1 MWTRLEG
8 DKFKDALSER
18 AKQWRVE
25 EELRRKETFDSDRAL
40 DLKPAADDPLPS
52 VTPTN
57 AASQSHVDAK
67 GEDLTGDLDAID
79 GTKPDAD
86 LEDRATGDAGT
97 VFRSDRAPPSGSQG
111 QNNAV
116 NEELVKAL
124 AKANG
129 TCNNSCN
136 CIVA

>member
-1 MWTRLEG
+1 M
-8 DKFKDALSER
+8 
-18 AKQWRVE
+18 
-25 EELRRKETFDSDRAL
+25 
-40 DLKPAADDPLPS
+40 ADDPLPS

-67 GEDLTGDLDAID
+67 GEDVNRNLDAID

-86 LEDRATGDAGT
+86 LEAKATGDART
-97 VFRSDRAPPSGSQG
+97 AFNTDRAPQSGSQG
-111 QNNAV
+111 QNAI

-129 TCNNSCN
+129 TCNNSCH
-136 CIVA
+136 CAIA